1 MNGFPLGF
9 SFVFHFGIQATGL
22 DRFLFS
28 YFRFRF
34 FFFLFHFHVP
44 VSYPSDTFL
53 MCSRFC
59 SVRFVLFET
68 AGPLIFSRWS
78 DSNSG
83 VVPIV
88 ELYPKIASQ
97 IF

>member
-1 MNGFPLGF
+1 MGFHWVSVLFFTLGSKLLVLIVFF
-9 SFVFHFGIQATGL
+9 SVIFDSV
-22 DRFLFS
+22 
-28 YFRFRF
+28 F